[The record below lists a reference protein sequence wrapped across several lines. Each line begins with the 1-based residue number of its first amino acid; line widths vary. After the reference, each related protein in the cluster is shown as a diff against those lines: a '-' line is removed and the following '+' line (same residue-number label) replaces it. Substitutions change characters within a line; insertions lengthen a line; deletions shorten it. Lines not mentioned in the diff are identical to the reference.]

1 VAAWLQTD
9 DRRDQPRIADGM
21 RGEGW
26 ADPGPVV
33 GKGPESEAK
42 IGKGNFGSQGKKEF
56 KKKGSKEQ
64 CPVPPEKS
72 NKVRPER
79 VYWIWY

>member
-1 VAAWLQTD
+1 
-9 DRRDQPRIADGM
+9 M
-21 RGEGW
+21 
-26 ADPGPVV
+26 V